1 MSAYDDVFNEGR
13 DAGQTSALSA
23 LKSGDVLPGG
33 ELMVVPVRPTEAM
46 LAAGVAFIPGGGDEQ
61 SKAFSAKHVLQAMLA
76 AAQTSEERDD
86 V

>member
-1 MSAYDDVFNEGR
+1 
-13 DAGQTSALSA
+13 
-23 LKSGDVLPGG
+23 
-33 ELMVVPVRPTEAM
+33 M